1 MMNKKFN
8 KRIFMLIGIFC
19 TALVPILNIEY
30 PFALLIIG
38 VSGVLTSISLIYEL
52 GNEWVNFLLIMF
64 LPLFVVEWIGGIEL
78 SYQNLRD
85 RKSTRLNSSHVR
97 ISYAVFCLKKKNT
110 LLC

>member
-1 MMNKKFN
+1 
-8 KRIFMLIGIFC
+8 MLIGIFC

-52 GNEWVNFLLIMF
+52 GNEWVNFLLIVF

-78 SYQNLRD
+78 SYQNLRLFLVVFVYQNILVYFGLAI
-85 RKSTRLNSSHVR
+85 KSLSDSRH
-97 ISYAVFCLKKKNT
+97 
-110 LLC
+110 